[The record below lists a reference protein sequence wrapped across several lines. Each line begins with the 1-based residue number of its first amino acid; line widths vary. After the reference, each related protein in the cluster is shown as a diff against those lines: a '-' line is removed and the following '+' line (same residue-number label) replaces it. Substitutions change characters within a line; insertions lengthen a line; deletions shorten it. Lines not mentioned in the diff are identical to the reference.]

1 MIRCRRVM
9 FDHTIKTVLRLF
21 ISGSH
26 RGNKVSILGYL
37 QRVGRALMVP
47 VATLP
52 AAAILMGVG
61 YWIDPVGWGGDSAL
75 AAFFIKSGSAII
87 DNMSVLFAI
96 GVAYGMSKDKDG
108 AAALTGFVGFL
119 VLTTLCSPAAVSMIK
134 HIPADQVPAAFGK
147 IQNQFIGIMVGIIS
161 AELYNRFSSV
171 ELPKALSFFSG
182 RRLVPILT
190 SFVMIIVAFLL
201 MIVWPVIYDGLVHFG
216 EAIQKMGSVG
226 AGVYAFF
233 NRLLIPV
240 GLHHALNSVFWF
252 DVAGINDIPNFLGG
266 AQSLAAG
273 TAEVGITGRYQAGF
287 FPIMMFGLPGAALAI
302 YQCAR
307 PENKAKVLGIMMAG
321 AFAAFFTGITEPLEF
336 SFMFVAPALYVIHAI
351 LTGISVFIA
360 ASMQWIA
367 GFGFSAGLVDLVL
380 STRNPLAT
388 QWYMLIPQGLVF
400 FVIYYVVFRFAITK
414 FNMMTPGR
422 ELAVAGSEADGE
434 DKNLSGNV
442 TGSGEQ
448 DIPQLARQYI
458 AAIGGSD
465 NLTGIDACITRLR
478 LNVKDSSIVNDA
490 LAKRLGA
497 SGVIRLNKTSVQI
510 IVGFVA
516 EKIAN
521 NMKTVGHVDA
531 APAEATPAAAVK
543 AQAVPNSTKP
553 TLVTLVSPVT
563 GETVALDE
571 VPDEAFASKAVG
583 DGVAVKP
590 TDKTVVSPAAGT
602 VVKIFNT
609 NHAFCLETAEGAE
622 IVVHMGIDTVA
633 LGGKGFTRL
642 VEEGA
647 EVVAGQPVLEMDLDF
662 LNANARSMISPVV
675 CSNIDDFGGLVVKAS
690 GSVVAGQT
698 PLYEIKGK

>member
-1 MIRCRRVM
+1 M
-9 FDHTIKTVLRLF
+9 
-21 ISGSH
+21 
-26 RGNKVSILGYL
+26 SILGYL
-37 QRVGRALMVP
+37 QKIGRALMVP

-61 YWIDPVGWGGDSAL
+61 YWIDPVGWGGQNAL
-75 AAFFIKSGSAII
+75 AAFFIQSGSAII
-87 DNMSVLFAI
+87 DNMGVLFAV

-108 AAALTGFVGFL
+108 AAALAGFVGFL
-119 VLTTLCSPAAVSMIK
+119 VLTTLCSPAAVAMIQK
-134 HIPADQVPAAFGK
+134 IPADQVPAAFGK
-147 IQNQFIGIMVGIIS
+147 IKNQFVGILVGIIA

-190 SFVMIIVAFLL
+190 SFVMIVVAFI
-201 MIVWPVIYDGLVHFG
+201 MMYIWPVVFSGLVEFG
-216 EAIQKMGSVG
+216 ESIQKLGSVG

-266 AQSLAAG
+266 AQSIEAG
-273 TAEVGITGRYQAGF
+273 KAVVGITGRYQAGF

-302 YQCAR
+302 YHCAR

-321 AFAAFFTGITEPLEF
+321 AFASFFTGITEPLEF
-336 SFMFVAPALYVIHAI
+336 SFMFVAPVLYVIHAV

-360 ASMQWIA
+360 ASMHWIA
-367 GFGFSAGLVDLVL
+367 GFGFSAGLVDMVL
-380 STRNPLAT
+380 SSRNPLAT
-388 QWYMLIPQGLVF
+388 QWWMLIPQGLVF
-400 FVIYYVVFRFAITK
+400 FVIYYVVFRFAITR
-414 FNMMTPGR
+414 FNMLTPGR
-422 ELAVAGSEADGE
+422 ELAVSGDEADGQ
-434 DKNLSGNV
+434 DMNVSGN
-442 TGSGEQ
+442 TEQ
-448 DIPQLARQYI
+448 DVSGLARQYI
-458 AAIGGSD
+458 AAIGGSS

-478 LNVKDSSIVNDA
+478 LTVKDSSLVNESM
-490 LAKRLGA
+490 AKRLGA
-497 SGVIRLNKTSVQI
+497 SGVIRLNKTGVQI

-516 EKIAN
+516 EKIADAMRTAGDVPPAGN
-521 NMKTVGHVDA
+521 A
-531 APAEATPAAAVK
+531 APAAAPAASVK
-543 AQAVPNSTKP
+543 PQAVPNAT
-553 TLVTLVSPVT
+553 TIAELVSPVT
-563 GETVALDE
+563 GELVALDH

-602 VVKIFNT
+602 IVKIFNT
-609 NHAFCLETAEGAE
+609 NHAFCLETEKGAE

-633 LGGKGFTRL
+633 LGGQGFTRL

-647 EVVAGQPVLEMDLDF
+647 EVVAGQPILEMDLEY

-675 CSNIDDFGGLVVKAS
+675 VSNIDDFSGLVIKAQ
-690 GSVVAGQT
+690 GAVVAGQT
-698 PLYEIKGK
+698 PLYEIKG

>member
-1 MIRCRRVM
+1 M
-9 FDHTIKTVLRLF
+9 
-21 ISGSH
+21 
-26 RGNKVSILGYL
+26 NILSYL
-37 QRVGRALMVP
+37 QKVGRALMVP

-61 YWIDPVGWGGDSAL
+61 YWIDPVGWGGDNAL

-119 VLTTLCSPAAVSMIK
+119 VLTTLCSPAAVSMIQK
-134 HIPADQVPAAFGK
+134 IPLDQVPAAFGK
-147 IQNQFIGIMVGIIS
+147 IQNQFVGILVGIIS
-161 AELYNRFSSV
+161 AEVYNRFSGV

-182 RRLVPILT
+182 RRLVPILI
-190 SFVMIIVAFLL
+190 SFLMILVAFIL
-201 MIVWPVIYDGLVHFG
+201 MYIWPVIFNGLVNFG
-216 EAIQKMGSVG
+216 EHIQKMGSVG
-226 AGVYAFF
+226 AGIYAFF

-266 AQSLAAG
+266 QQSIEAG
-273 TAEVGITGRYQAGF
+273 KAVVGITGRYQAGF

-302 YQCAR
+302 YHCAR
-307 PENKAKVLGIMMAG
+307 PENKAKVAGIMLAA

-336 SFMFVAPALYVIHAI
+336 SFMFVAPVLYVIHAV

-360 ASMQWIA
+360 ASMHWIA
-367 GFGFSAGLVDLVL
+367 GFGFSAGLVDMVL
-380 STRNPLAT
+380 SSRNPLAT
-388 QWYMLIPQGLVF
+388 HWYMLIPQGLVF
-400 FVIYYVVFRFAITK
+400 FVIYYVVFRFTINK
-414 FNMMTPGR
+414 FNLMTPGR
-422 ELAVAGSEADGE
+422 ELAVAGDETDGY
-434 DKNLSGNV
+434 DVNV
-442 TGSGEQ
+442 DSNAGKDENETTT
-448 DIPQLARQYI
+448 LARRYVG
-458 AAIGGSD
+458 AIGGSD

-478 LNVKDSSIVNDA
+478 LNVKDSALVNDA

-497 SGVIRLNKTSVQI
+497 SGVIRLNKQSVQV
-510 IVGFVA
+510 IVGTRA
-516 EKIAN
+516 ELIASAMRN
-521 NMKTVGHVDA
+521 VIAAGPIAAAA
-531 APAEATPAAAVK
+531 APAAAPAAEAK
-543 AQAVPNSTKP
+543 PQAVPNAPKAAFE
-553 TLVTLVSPVT
+553 TLVAPVT
-563 GETVALDE
+563 GEVVALDQ

-583 DGVAVKP
+583 DGLAIRP
-590 TDKTVVSPAAGT
+590 TDNIVVSPADGT

-609 NHAFCLETAEGAE
+609 NHAFCLETDKGAE

-633 LGGKGFTRL
+633 LEGQGFKRL

-647 EVVAGQPVLEMDLDF
+647 EVKAGQPILELDLDY

-675 CSNIDDFGGLVVKAS
+675 VSNSDDYAGLAALAS

-698 PLYEIKGK
+698 KLYEIQK

>member
-1 MIRCRRVM
+1 
-9 FDHTIKTVLRLF
+9 
-21 ISGSH
+21 
-26 RGNKVSILGYL
+26 
-37 QRVGRALMVP
+37 MVP

-61 YWIDPVGWGGDSAL
+61 YWIDPNGWGSTSAL

-119 VLTTLCSPAAVSMIK
+119 VLTTLCSPAAVAMIQK
-134 HIPADQVPAAFGK
+134 IPADQVPAAFGK
-147 IQNQFIGIMVGIIS
+147 INNQFVGILVGIIS

-190 SFVMIIVAFLL
+190 SFLMIAVAFVL
-201 MIVWPVIYDGLVHFG
+201 MYIWPVIFDGLVSFG
-216 EAIQKMGSVG
+216 EHIQKMGSIG

-266 AQSLAAG
+266 AQSIEAG
-273 TAEVGITGRYQAGF
+273 KAVVGITGRYQAGF

-302 YQCAR
+302 YHCAR

-336 SFMFVAPALYVIHAI
+336 SFMFVAPVLYFIHAV

-360 ASMQWIA
+360 ASMHWIA
-367 GFGFSAGLVDLVL
+367 GFGFSAGLVDMVL
-380 STRNPLAT
+380 SSRNPLAT
-388 QWYMLIPQGLVF
+388 HWYMLIPQGLVF

-422 ELAVAGSEADGE
+422 ELAVAGSEQDGE
-434 DKNLSGNV
+434 DVNV
-442 TGSGEQ
+442 SSNGEQ
-448 DIPQLARQYI
+448 DVSGLARQYI
-458 AAIGGSD
+458 AAVGGSD

-478 LNVKDSSIVNDA
+478 LNVKDSSLVNEA

-521 NMKTVGHVDA
+521 AMKTTGPVAASEMAA
-531 APAEATPAAAVK
+531 APAQATAKP
-543 AQAVPNSTKP
+543 QAVPNSS
-553 TLVTLVSPVT
+553 VVVEALVSPIT
-563 GETVALDE
+563 GDIVALDQ

-590 TDKTVVSPAAGT
+590 TAKIVVAPAAGT
-602 VVKIFNT
+602 IVKIFNT
-609 NHAFCLETAEGAE
+609 NHAFCLETAKGAE

-633 LGGKGFTRL
+633 LDGKGFTRL

-647 EVVAGQPVLEMDLDF
+647 EVTAGQPILEMDLDF
-662 LNANARSMISPVV
+662 LNANARSMVSPVV
-675 CSNIDDFGGLVVKAS
+675 CSNIDDFGGLIVKAQ
-690 GSVVAGQT
+690 GQVVAGET
-698 PLYEIKGK
+698 PLYEIKGR

>member
-1 MIRCRRVM
+1 M
-9 FDHTIKTVLRLF
+9 
-21 ISGSH
+21 
-26 RGNKVSILGYL
+26 SILGYL
-37 QRVGRALMVP
+37 QKVGRALMVP

-61 YWIDPVGWGGDSAL
+61 YWIDPVGWGGSNAL

-119 VLTTLCSPAAVSMIK
+119 VLTTLCSPAAVSMIQK
-134 HIPADQVPAAFGK
+134 IPADQVPAAFGK
-147 IQNQFIGIMVGIIS
+147 ISNQFVGILVGIIS

-190 SFVMIIVAFLL
+190 SFVMIAVAFI
-201 MIVWPVIYDGLVHFG
+201 MMYIWPVIFDGLVNFG
-216 EAIQKMGSVG
+216 EHIQKLGSVG

-266 AQSLAAG
+266 AQSIEAG
-273 TAEVGITGRYQAGF
+273 KAVVGITGRYQAGF

-302 YQCAR
+302 YHCAR

-336 SFMFVAPALYVIHAI
+336 SFMFVAPVLYVIHAV

-360 ASMQWIA
+360 ASMHWIA
-367 GFGFSAGLVDLVL
+367 GFGFSAGLVDMVL
-380 STRNPLAT
+380 SSRNPLAVH
-388 QWYMLIPQGLVF
+388 WWMLIPQGLVF
-400 FVIYYVVFRFAITK
+400 FVIYYVVFRFTITK
-414 FNMMTPGR
+414 FNLMTPGR
-422 ELAVAGSEADGE
+422 ELAVAGSEADGQ
-434 DKNLSGNV
+434 DVNVSSGK
-442 TGSGEQ
+442 EQ
-448 DIPQLARQYI
+448 DVAGLARQYI
-458 AAIGGSD
+458 AAVGGSN

-478 LNVKDSSIVNDA
+478 LNVKDSSLVNEA

-521 NMKTVGHVDA
+521 AMKTTGPVAAAEGNA
-531 APAEATPAAAVK
+531 APAAAAPTAK
-543 AQAVPNSTKP
+543 PQAVANAKTIAA
-553 TLVTLVSPVT
+553 LVSPIT
-563 GETVALDE
+563 GDIVALE
-571 VPDEAFASKAVG
+571 QVPDEAFASKAVG

-590 TDKTVVSPAAGT
+590 TDKTVVAPAAGT

-609 NHAFCLETAEGAE
+609 NHAFCLETENGAE

-633 LGGKGFTRL
+633 LNGQGFKRL

-647 EVVAGQPVLEMDLDF
+647 EVQAGQPILEMDLDY

-675 CSNIDDFGGLVVKAS
+675 CSNSDDYSALVILATGK
-690 GSVVAGQT
+690 VVAGQT

>member
-1 MIRCRRVM
+1 MSV
-9 FDHTIKTVLRLF
+9 
-21 ISGSH
+21 
-26 RGNKVSILGYL
+26 LGYL
-37 QRVGRALMVP
+37 QKVGRALMVP

-61 YWIDPVGWGGDSAL
+61 YWIDPVGWGGSNAL

-119 VLTTLCSPAAVSMIK
+119 VLTTLCSPAAVSMIQQ
-134 HIPADQVPAAFGK
+134 IPLEQVPAAFGK
-147 IQNQFIGIMVGIIS
+147 ISNQFVGILVGIIS

-190 SFVMIIVAFLL
+190 SFVMIAVAFVL
-201 MIVWPVIYDGLVHFG
+201 MYVWPVIFDGLVAFG
-216 EAIQKMGSVG
+216 EHIQKLGSVG

-266 AQSLAAG
+266 AQSIEAG
-273 TAEVGITGRYQAGF
+273 KAVVGITGRYQAGF

-302 YQCAR
+302 YHCAR

-336 SFMFVAPALYVIHAI
+336 SFMFVAPVLYFIHAV

-360 ASMQWIA
+360 ASMHWIA
-367 GFGFSAGLVDLVL
+367 GFGFSAGLVDMVL
-380 STRNPLAT
+380 SSRNPLAT
-388 QWYMLIPQGLVF
+388 HWWMLIPQGLVF
-400 FVIYYVVFRFAITK
+400 FVIYYVVFRFTILK
-414 FNMMTPGR
+414 FNLMTPGR
-422 ELAVAGSEADGE
+422 ELAVAGSEADGQDVNVSS
-434 DKNLSGNV
+434 DK
-442 TGSGEQ
+442 EQ
-448 DIPQLARQYI
+448 DATELARQYI
-458 AAIGGSD
+458 AAVGGSD

-478 LNVKDSSIVNDA
+478 LNVKDSSLVNEA

-521 NMKTVGHVDA
+521 AMKTTGPVAAAEA
-531 APAEATPAAAVK
+531 APVAAAATATAK
-543 AQAVPNSTKP
+543 PQAVPNAATIA
-553 TLVTLVSPVT
+553 TLVSPVT
-563 GETVALDE
+563 GDVVALE
-571 VPDEAFASKAVG
+571 QVPDEAFASKAVG

-590 TDKTVVSPAAGT
+590 TEKTVVSPAAGT

-609 NHAFCLETAEGAE
+609 NHAFCLETENGAE

-633 LGGKGFTRL
+633 LNGQGFTRL

-647 EVVAGQPVLEMDLDF
+647 EVVAGQPVLEMDLDY

-675 CSNIDDFGGLVVKAS
+675 CSNIDDFSGLVIKAQ
-690 GSVVAGQT
+690 GQVVAGVT

>member
-1 MIRCRRVM
+1 M
-9 FDHTIKTVLRLF
+9 
-21 ISGSH
+21 
-26 RGNKVSILGYL
+26 SILGYL
-37 QRVGRALMVP
+37 QKIGRALMVP

-61 YWIDPVGWGGDSAL
+61 YWIDPVGWGGQNAL
-75 AAFFIKSGSAII
+75 AAFFIQSGSAII
-87 DNMSVLFAI
+87 DNMGVLFAV

-108 AAALTGFVGFL
+108 AAALAGFVGFL
-119 VLTTLCSPAAVSMIK
+119 VLTTLCSPAAVAMIQK
-134 HIPADQVPAAFGK
+134 IPADQVPAAFGK
-147 IQNQFIGIMVGIIS
+147 IKNQFVGILVGIIA

-190 SFVMIIVAFLL
+190 SFVMIVVAFI
-201 MIVWPVIYDGLVHFG
+201 MMYIWPVVFSGLVEFG
-216 EAIQKMGSVG
+216 ESIQKLGSVG

-266 AQSLAAG
+266 AQSIEAG
-273 TAEVGITGRYQAGF
+273 KAVVGITGRYQAGF

-302 YQCAR
+302 YHCAR

-321 AFAAFFTGITEPLEF
+321 AFASFFTGITEPLEF
-336 SFMFVAPALYVIHAI
+336 SFMFVAPVLYVIHAV

-360 ASMQWIA
+360 ASMHWIA
-367 GFGFSAGLVDLVL
+367 GFGFSAGLVDMVL
-380 STRNPLAT
+380 SSRNPLAT
-388 QWYMLIPQGLVF
+388 QWWMLIPQGLVF

-414 FNMMTPGR
+414 FNMLTPGR
-422 ELAVAGSEADGE
+422 ELAVSGDEADGQ
-434 DKNLSGNV
+434 DMNVSGN
-442 TGSGEQ
+442 TEQ
-448 DIPQLARQYI
+448 DVSGLARQYI
-458 AAIGGSD
+458 AAIGGAS

-478 LNVKDSSIVNDA
+478 LTVKDSSLVNESM
-490 LAKRLGA
+490 AKRLGA
-497 SGVIRLNKTSVQI
+497 SGVIRLNKTGVQI

-516 EKIAN
+516 EKIADAMRTAGDVPAAAN
-521 NMKTVGHVDA
+521 A
-531 APAEATPAAAVK
+531 APAAAPAASVK
-543 AQAVPNSTKP
+543 PQAVPNAITIAE
-553 TLVTLVSPVT
+553 LVSPVT
-563 GETVALDE
+563 GELVALDQ

-602 VVKIFNT
+602 IVKIFNT
-609 NHAFCLETAEGAE
+609 NHAFCLETEKGAE

-633 LGGKGFTRL
+633 LGGQGFTRL

-647 EVVAGQPVLEMDLDF
+647 EVVAGQPILEMDLEY

-675 CSNIDDFGGLVVKAS
+675 VSNIDDFSGLVIKAQ
-690 GSVVAGQT
+690 GAVVAGQT
-698 PLYEIKGK
+698 PLYEIKG

>member
-1 MIRCRRVM
+1 M
-9 FDHTIKTVLRLF
+9 
-21 ISGSH
+21 
-26 RGNKVSILGYL
+26 SILGYL
-37 QRVGRALMVP
+37 QKVGRALMVP

-61 YWIDPVGWGGDSAL
+61 YWIDPVGWGGDNAL

-119 VLTTLCSPAAVSMIK
+119 VLTTLCSPAAVSMIQK
-134 HIPADQVPAAFGK
+134 IPADQVPAAFGK
-147 IQNQFIGIMVGIIS
+147 INNQFVGILVGIIS

-190 SFVMIIVAFLL
+190 SFVMIAVAFIL
-201 MIVWPVIYDGLVHFG
+201 MYIWPMIFDGLVNFG
-216 EAIQKMGSVG
+216 EHIQKLGSVG

-266 AQSLAAG
+266 AQSIEAG
-273 TAEVGITGRYQAGF
+273 KAVIGITGRYQAGF

-302 YQCAR
+302 YHCAR

-336 SFMFVAPALYVIHAI
+336 SFMFVAPVLYVIHAV

-367 GFGFSAGLVDLVL
+367 GFGFSAGLVDMVL
-380 STRNPLAT
+380 SSRNPLAVH
-388 QWYMLIPQGLVF
+388 WYMLILQGLVF
-400 FVIYYVVFRFAITK
+400 FVIYYVVFRFTITK
-414 FNMMTPGR
+414 FNLMTPGR
-422 ELAVAGSEADGE
+422 ELAVAGSEADGQDVNVSGTATE
-434 DKNLSGNV
+434 DVSG
-442 TGSGEQ
+442 
-448 DIPQLARQYI
+448 LARQYI
-458 AAIGGSD
+458 AAVGGSD

-478 LNVKDSSIVNDA
+478 LNVKDSSLVNEA
-490 LAKRLGA
+490 MAKRLGA

-521 NMKTVGHVDA
+521 AMKTTGPVAAAEATSAPVA
-531 APAEATPAAAVK
+531 APAAVK
-543 AQAVPNSTKP
+543 PQAVANT
-553 TLVTLVSPVT
+553 TTIAALVSPVT
-563 GETVALDE
+563 GDVVALE
-571 VPDEAFASKAVG
+571 QVPDEAFASKAVG

-602 VVKIFNT
+602 IVKIFNT
-609 NHAFCLETAEGAE
+609 NHAFCLETEKGAE

-633 LGGKGFTRL
+633 LGGQGFKRL

-675 CSNIDDFGGLVVKAS
+675 CSNIDDFSGLVIKAQ
-690 GSVVAGQT
+690 GQVVAGQT

>member
-1 MIRCRRVM
+1 M
-9 FDHTIKTVLRLF
+9 
-21 ISGSH
+21 
-26 RGNKVSILGYL
+26 SILGYL
-37 QRVGRALMVP
+37 QKVGRALMVP

-61 YWIDPVGWGGDSAL
+61 YWIDPVGWGGDNAL

-119 VLTTLCSPAAVSMIK
+119 VLTTLCSPAAVAMIQK
-134 HIPADQVPAAFGK
+134 IPADQVPAAFGK
-147 IQNQFIGIMVGIIS
+147 ISNQFVGILVGIIS
-161 AELYNRFSSV
+161 AELYNRFSGV

-190 SFVMIIVAFLL
+190 SFVMIFVAFIL
-201 MIVWPVIYDGLVHFG
+201 MYIWPVIFDGLVNFG
-216 EAIQKMGSVG
+216 EHIQKLGSVG

-266 AQSLAAG
+266 AQSIEAG
-273 TAEVGITGRYQAGF
+273 KAVVGITGRYQAGF

-302 YQCAR
+302 YHCAR

-336 SFMFVAPALYVIHAI
+336 SFMFVAPVLYVIHAV

-367 GFGFSAGLVDLVL
+367 GFGFSAGLVDMVL
-380 STRNPLAT
+380 SSRNPLAT
-388 QWYMLIPQGLVF
+388 HWWMLIPQGLVF
-400 FVIYYVVFRFAITK
+400 FVIYYVVFRFTITK
-414 FNMMTPGR
+414 FNLMTPGR
-422 ELAVAGSEADGE
+422 ELAVAGSEADGQ
-434 DKNLSGNV
+434 DVNVSGAQDQDV
-442 TGSGEQ
+442 SG
-448 DIPQLARQYI
+448 LARQYI
-458 AAIGGSD
+458 AAVGGSD

-478 LNVKDSSIVNDA
+478 LNVKDSSLVNEA

-521 NMKTVGHVDA
+521 AMKTTGPVA
-531 APAEATPAAAVK
+531 AAQASEAPATATAAAK
-543 AQAVPNSTKP
+543 PQAVPNAT
-553 TLVTLVSPVT
+553 TIAALVSPVT
-563 GETVALDE
+563 GEVVALE
-571 VPDEAFASKAVG
+571 QVPDEAFASKAVG

-590 TDKTVVSPAAGT
+590 TEKTVVSPAAGT
-602 VVKIFNT
+602 IVKIFNT
-609 NHAFCLETAEGAE
+609 NHAFCLETEKGAE

-633 LGGKGFTRL
+633 LNGQGFTRL

-647 EVVAGQPVLEMDLDF
+647 EVVAGQPILEMDLDF

-675 CSNIDDFGGLVVKAS
+675 CSNIDDFSGLVLQAK
-690 GSVVAGQT
+690 GQVVAGQT

>member
-1 MIRCRRVM
+1 
-9 FDHTIKTVLRLF
+9 
-21 ISGSH
+21 
-26 RGNKVSILGYL
+26 
-37 QRVGRALMVP
+37 MVP

-61 YWIDPVGWGGDSAL
+61 YWIDPVGWGGDNAL

-119 VLTTLCSPAAVSMIK
+119 VLTTLCSPAAVSMIQK
-134 HIPADQVPAAFGK
+134 IPADQVPAAFGK
-147 IQNQFIGIMVGIIS
+147 ISNQFVGILVGIIS

-190 SFVMIIVAFLL
+190 SFVMIVVAFIL
-201 MIVWPVIYDGLVHFG
+201 MYIWPVIFDGLVNFG
-216 EAIQKMGSVG
+216 EHIQKLGSVG

-266 AQSLAAG
+266 AQSIEAG
-273 TAEVGITGRYQAGF
+273 KAIVGITGRYQAGF

-302 YQCAR
+302 YHCAR

-336 SFMFVAPALYVIHAI
+336 SFMFVAPVLYVIHAV

-367 GFGFSAGLVDLVL
+367 GFGFSAGLVDMVL
-380 STRNPLAT
+380 SSRNPLAVH
-388 QWYMLIPQGLVF
+388 WYMLILQGLAF
-400 FVIYYVVFRFAITK
+400 FVIYYVVFRFTITK
-414 FNMMTPGR
+414 FNLMTPGR
-422 ELAVAGSEADGE
+422 ELAVAGSEADGQDVNVSGTGTE
-434 DKNLSGNV
+434 DVSG
-442 TGSGEQ
+442 
-448 DIPQLARQYI
+448 LARQYI
-458 AAIGGSD
+458 AAVGGSD

-478 LNVKDSSIVNDA
+478 LNVKDSSLVNEA

-521 NMKTVGHVDA
+521 AMKTTGPVAAAEA
-531 APAEATPAAAVK
+531 APAAAPAAVK
-543 AQAVPNSTKP
+543 PQAVANAT
-553 TLVTLVSPVT
+553 TTIAALVSPVT
-563 GETVALDE
+563 GEVVALE
-571 VPDEAFASKAVG
+571 QVPDEAFASKAVG

-602 VVKIFNT
+602 IVKIFNT
-609 NHAFCLETAEGAE
+609 NHAFCLETEKGAE

-633 LGGKGFTRL
+633 LGGQGFKRL

-647 EVVAGQPVLEMDLDF
+647 EVVAGQPILEMDLAY

-675 CSNIDDFGGLVVKAS
+675 CSNIDDFSGLVIKAQ
-690 GSVVAGQT
+690 GQVVAGQT